1 LKEVSKLC
9 DETVCLL
16 VPEDFMSVGQFYGD
30 FTQVE
35 DQEAIR
41 LLREN
46 SIPRLESAK

>member
-1 LKEVSKLC
+1 
-9 DETVCLL
+9 
-16 VPEDFMSVGQFYGD
+16 MSVGQFYGD